1 MFLILLCP
9 LMALKLVETF
19 PQNKEHLHT
28 YCVVGL
34 YILTLLVDGY
44 KFDEHTWSNIHF
56 SQKVKIK
63 ALWGSGNRQ
72 AAVATSL
79 HWPKDTML
87 CSGAGLDLCNPYN
100 SVIL

>member
-1 MFLILLCP
+1 LFLILLCP
-9 LMALKLVETF
+9 PMALKLVETF

-56 SQKVKIK
+56 SQKVKK
-63 ALWGSGNRQ
+63 KSPVGQWERQ

-79 HWPKDTML
+79 HLAQGHNALQWGWT
-87 CSGAGLDLCNPYN
+87 
-100 SVIL
+100 